1 MNKGLTVE
9 GWKEERPEANE
20 TTTVTYNPNK
30 GIPIDQQRY
39 RLPIYEFKDQLLYL
53 LEQHQVLVIRG
64 ETGCGKST
72 QIGQYLTDAGWSR
85 GVDNLFTIGITQ
97 PRRVAATSLA
107 KRVAEERGCHLGKQ
121 VGYSIRFDDCY
132 EPGITVIKYMTEG
145 ILIREM
151 MSDPLLKNYSVI
163 MVDEIHERTLQ
174 TDVLLGLM
182 KKILRKRPEF
192 RLIVSSATV
201 EVETMEDFFTE
212 DGLKTTNLAIE
223 GRTHPVEIFF
233 SNEPVADYLKSSV
246 DCVIKIHETLGIGD
260 ILVFLTGQDEVE
272 KACESLL
279 DYARGIKDN
288 PDYRKMFVLPLYSSL
303 PSADQL
309 KVFDVFP
316 RSVRKVIVA
325 TNLAEASITINGI
338 VYVIDCGFV
347 KLRYYNPKTCTDS
360 LVVVPISQA
369 SAAQR
374 AGRAGR
380 TKPGSVYRLYTE
392 NDYKSLEPFTCP
404 EIRRSSL
411 SPVILQLKALGVNNI
426 LKFSFPSKP
435 PEYNLITGLEL
446 LYALGGLD
454 DNGHLTEPLGL
465 QMVELPLEPM
475 FAKMLLISGSMGCS
489 EEALTIASMLQ
500 VQNIFVQPS
509 SGQRSIA
516 ARNCKHSFSVEEG
529 DLITYLNVYN
539 SFMAAGKVKSWADSK
554 YLNYKGLLRA
564 VEVRSRLSK
573 LLRRFNEPIVSAEGD
588 VDLVRRCIVAGFFA
602 NAAYLHPTGVYKT
615 VKGDHELHLHPTSVL
630 YTRPRPPQWVIFV
643 EVLHTTKEYMRD
655 CTVID
660 CRWLY
665 ELAPHYYEFGTD
677 REVLERKLQSSK

>member
-1 MNKGLTVE
+1 MDSRCAFSFPIKPFIFYSNLKSNVNIPISLFLKPYISSDLIEE
-9 GWKEERPEANE
+9 GWREERPETNDS
-20 TTTVTYNPNK
+20 TSVTYNPNR
-30 GIPIDQQRY
+30 GIPIDQQRF
-39 RLPIYEFKDQLLYL
+39 RLPIYEYKDHILYL
-53 LEQHQVLVIRG
+53 IEKNQVLIVRG

-72 QIGQYLTDAGWSR
+72 QIGQYLVDAGWAKGNDSPL
-85 GVDNLFTIGITQ
+85 VVGITQ

-107 KRVAEERGCHLGKQ
+107 KRVAEERGCHLGKE

-132 EPGITVIKYMTEG
+132 EPGTTHIKYLTEG

-151 MSDPLLKNYSVI
+151 MSDPLLQSYSVV

-192 RLIVSSATV
+192 RLIVASATV
-201 EVETMEDFFTE
+201 EVETMENYFTE
-212 DGLKTTNLAIE
+212 DGLKTTNISIE
-223 GRTHPVEIFF
+223 GRTFPVEIFY
-233 SNEPVADYLKSSV
+233 SNEPVADYLKASV
-246 DCVIKIHETLGIGD
+246 DAVIKIHETLSLGD
-260 ILVFLTGQDEVE
+260 VLVFLTGQEEVE
-272 KACESLL
+272 KACETLL

-288 PDYRKMFVLPLYSSL
+288 PDHRKMFVLPMYSSL
-303 PSADQL
+303 PSQEQL

-316 RSVRKVIVA
+316 RSVRKVVVA
-325 TNLAEASITINGI
+325 TNVAEASITINGI
-338 VYVIDCGFV
+338 VYVVDSGFV

-380 TKPGSVYRLYTE
+380 TKPGSAYRLYTE
-392 NDYKSLEPFTCP
+392 NDFKNLEPFTCP

-411 SPVILQLKALGVNNI
+411 APVILQLKALGVNNI

-435 PEYNLITGLEL
+435 PEYNIITGLEL

-454 DNGHLTEPLGL
+454 DNSHLTDPLGL
-465 QMVELPLEPM
+465 QMVEFPLEPM
-475 FAKMLLISGSMGCS
+475 FAKMLLISGEMGCS
-489 EEALTIASMLQ
+489 EEALTIAAMTQ
-500 VQNIFVQPS
+500 VQNVFVQPS

-516 ARNCKHSFSVEEG
+516 ARNCKHSFAVEEG

-539 SFMAAGKVKSWADSK
+539 AFIKAGKVRSWADSK

-564 VEVRSRLSK
+564 VEVRARLLR
-573 LLRRFNEPIVSAEGD
+573 LLRRFGIPIVSAEGD
-588 VDLVRRCIVAGFFA
+588 VDLVRRCVVTGFFA
-602 NAAYLHPTGVYKT
+602 NAAYYHPSGAYKT
-615 VKGDHELHLHPTSVL
+615 VKEMYSYDH
-630 YTRPRPPQWVIFV
+630 
-643 EVLHTTKEYMRD
+643 
-655 CTVID
+655 
-660 CRWLY
+660 RWLY

-677 REVLERKLQSSK
+677 REVLERKLVDKNSK